1 MNSKLLIE
9 TVNKCPLLFVPNYDL
24 MPNAF
29 FFFAFFLFHF
39 HLSLN
44 LPFLVLFSFDSN
56 MIHRPNQVKQITEI
70 YGLVRW

>member
-29 FFFAFFLFHF
+29 FFFFLLFFFFIFTLALTFPSSSY
-39 HLSLN
+39 LAS
-44 LPFLVLFSFDSN
+44 
-56 MIHRPNQVKQITEI
+56 IQT
-70 YGLVRW
+70 